1 MSVSDGPS
9 QPFVAQVGRSVSIE
23 KAAQLLGV
31 SRRTVYNRIK
41 DGRLMTLLTPWGS
54 RRVLVASLLELKG
67 TGLRADPR
75 LLDLA
80 Q

>member
-1 MSVSDGPS
+1 MSLSDS
-9 QPFVAQVGRSVSIE
+9 QSQEFVAQLGRSVSIE

-31 SRRTVYNRIK
+31 CRRTVYNRIK
-41 DGRLMTLLTPWGS
+41 DGRLTTLRTPGGS

-67 TGLRADPR
+67 TDPR
-75 LLDLA
+75 DVPRRLGLA

>member
-1 MSVSDGPS
+1 VSASDSPS
-9 QPFVAQVGRSVSIE
+9 QPFIAQVGRSVSIE

-41 DGRLMTLLTPWGS
+41 DGRLVTLRTPWGS

-67 TGLRADPR
+67 IGQRDDPR
-75 LLDLA
+75 MLGLA

>member
-1 MSVSDGPS
+1 VSVSDGPS

-41 DGRLMTLLTPWGS
+41 DGRLVTLRTPWGS

-67 TGLRADPR
+67 IGHRDDPR
-75 LLDLA
+75 LLGLA